1 MEGYAG
7 LARRVSPLMPNT
19 HAMNNLVN
27 VIILLLIIGWLIGY
41 IGFGAMVGSMIHIL
55 LILAIVGI
63 LFRLFSRGK
72 STL

>member
-1 MEGYAG
+1 MATDFLHELRWRGLLHEATPGVGDLLAAG
-7 LARRVSPLMPNT
+7 PV
-19 HAMNNLVN
+19 
-27 VIILLLIIGWLIGY
+27 IGY